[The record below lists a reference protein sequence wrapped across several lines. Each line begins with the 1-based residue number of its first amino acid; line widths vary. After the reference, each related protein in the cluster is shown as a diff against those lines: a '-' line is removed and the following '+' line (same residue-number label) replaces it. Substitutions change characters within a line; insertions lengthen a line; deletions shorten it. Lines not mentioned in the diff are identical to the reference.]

1 MSYYFFSDIQRL
13 EDYHQVEHVN
23 EIKRKA
29 YETFWL
35 LKHLTTISYRWKT
48 F

>member
-1 MSYYFFSDIQRL
+1 MCQALL
-13 EDYHQVEHVN
+13 ELMEPEIN